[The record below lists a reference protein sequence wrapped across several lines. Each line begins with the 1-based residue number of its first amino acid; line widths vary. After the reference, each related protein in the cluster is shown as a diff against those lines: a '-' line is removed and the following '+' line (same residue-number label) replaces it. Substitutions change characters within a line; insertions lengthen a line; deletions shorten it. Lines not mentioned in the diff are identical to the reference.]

1 MGGKQLLKFTAA
13 TGGAFDAIGRGC
25 KKYFAGFT
33 AIAAHVFEN
42 RHVHSPFKLS
52 RKIFGISIVYRRYLV
67 ASFELL
73 SLIHI

>member
-13 TGGAFDAIGRGC
+13 TGGAFDTISRGG

-52 RKIFGISIVYRRYLV
+52 RKIFWISIFYHHY
-67 ASFELL
+67 
-73 SLIHI
+73 